1 MKNKKIHIQGK
12 EIAMATS
19 KIGDEYISL
28 TDMAKFK
35 NSEFTG
41 IVISNWLSTRYTFDF
56 MGIWEQMH
64 NPDFNVIDFNN
75 IKINAGTN
83 GFIISSSQW
92 IKTTNAI
99 GIRSSPGRYGG
110 TFAHKDIAFEFA
122 TWISPEFKLYLIKE
136 FQRLKQEEH
145 ERLSLDWSAKRMLT
159 KINYKIHTDSIKENI
174 LIPQE
179 ISGNVANFIYASEA
193 DVLNMALF
201 GMTAKDWKI
210 SNPDAE
216 GNMRDYADVYQLVCL
231 SNLESLNA
239 EFIRIGMTQSQR
251 LLQLNQAAIVQMKS
265 LQGNSLIQ
273 RLKDERD
280 GNIIK

>member
-12 EIAMATS
+12 EIAITTS

-28 TDMAKFK
+28 TDMAKYID
-35 NSEFTG
+35 SIEPR
-41 IVISNWLSTRYTFDF
+41 IVVQNWLRMRYTLEF
-56 MGIWEQMH
+56 MGHWEILY
-64 NPDFNVIDFNN
+64 NSNFNRIAFDAVKNKSGSNSFSISPE
-75 IKINAGTN
+75 KWIN
-83 GFIISSSQW
+83 
-92 IKTTNAI
+92 TTGAI

-179 ISGNVANFIYASEA
+179 ISGNIANFIYASEA

-210 SNPDAE
+210 SNPDIE

-239 EFIRIGMTQSQR
+239 EFVRIGMTQSER
-251 LLQLNQAAIVQMKS
+251 LLQLNQAAIVQMRS
-265 LQGNSLIQ
+265 LQGNGLIQ
-273 RLKDERD
+273 RLEDERS
-280 GNIIK
+280 GKNSK